1 MAEALRTSS
10 RTTPRS
16 HRTIELSPTT
26 DLEVDAEPEPEPQPR
41 DDDAAPPVDS
51 DSPAGRAATRA
62 AARAELSRIRAS
74 DGGEAGSP
82 EAAAK
87 AYRKLSDMRTSQL
100 QQRMQA
106 LSQRDPRLGVQMV
119 LSRSP
124 QTSKEQAMRALR
136 HSNGDVERAI
146 LRLSEPELLSEPSP
160 EPSPQPPPEIQMT
173 LPKDID
179 LDVTPKKAAAE
190 QSSDSDD
197 EAAPDGESARTPRR
211 SPDPGGSGSRFRRA
225 ETGSLAVARQQIRR
239 LEAQA
244 RRLQAIAELEK
255 QEKMILI
262 EDMNTMHRAQKEQI
276 EQDRRHLQQ
285 MDETNEQLCQD
296 LIQAEAEL
304 TLLRSSS
311 RRDAG
316 AAGGAS
322 GAVDA
327 DDEFDVDEPSGSASK
342 AAVAGVAGV
351 MTTPPRQSS
360 AEMEAALAWQ
370 EKAALEEVLADTQR
384 QLGAHPPPSF
394 ATLPSLPLQ
403 PVSPLFSVLAQAL
416 KADAMCM

>member
-1 MAEALRTSS
+1 MIATQLAATTTGLDVWHLVMDAGPMAKLVLLILLGFSVASWGIMAERF
-10 RTTPRS
+10 R
-16 HRTIELSPTT
+16 
-26 DLEVDAEPEPEPQPR
+26 
-41 DDDAAPPVDS
+41 
-51 DSPAGRAATRA
+51 
-62 AARAELSRIRAS
+62 
-74 DGGEAGSP
+74 
-82 EAAAK
+82 
-87 AYRKLSDMRTSQL
+87 
-100 QQRMQA
+100 
-106 LSQRDPRLGVQMV
+106 
-119 LSRSP
+119 
-124 QTSKEQAMRALR
+124 
-136 HSNGDVERAI
+136 
-146 LRLSEPELLSEPSP
+146 
-160 EPSPQPPPEIQMT
+160 
-173 LPKDID
+173 
-179 LDVTPKKAAAE
+179 
-190 QSSDSDD
+190 
-197 EAAPDGESARTPRR
+197 
-211 SPDPGGSGSRFRRA
+211 RFRRA

-342 AAVAGVAGV
+342 AAVAGLAGVAGV

-384 QLGAHPPPSF
+384 QLGAHPLPPF
-394 ATLPSLPLQ
+394 ATLPSLSLFHPFL
-403 PVSPLFSVLAQAL
+403 LFSQPWLRH
-416 KADAMCM
+416 